1 MFQLLF
7 KYPIPAFSKGKLVLL
22 GTAPAWLLV
31 VLMVVC
37 AAGLGGLIWARLPK
51 QESHRQD
58 AAQSQMRNKMR
69 SWRAGVVWALQA
81 TLVAL
86 VLLLLWR
93 PALSVAELK
102 AQQNIIA
109 VLVDDSHS
117 MATPDS
123 GADRR
128 SPRESEAVNA
138 LTGGILAGLS
148 KRFQTRIYR
157 LDGGLARAANVTGI
171 EPTAKAT
178 HINDGLKQLAADTAD
193 LPVGAVVLLSDGAE
207 NSGGIELDTLNA
219 LRNRR
224 LPVHTIGFG
233 REHPAQDVELEDVSV
248 AAQATA
254 NSRLGATVSF
264 AQHGYAGT
272 KTMLSVRDGAHSLA
286 EREVTLGPDGVTQAE
301 TIFFSAGSAGVK
313 QVTFSVAPVAGEES
327 AANNAMERL
336 VTVSGQQRRIL
347 YVEGEPRWEYKFLRR
362 AAEDDHQLQVVSM
375 LRTTENKL
383 YRQGI
388 QDPGELANGFPVRPE
403 DLFAYDAIVVGSVE
417 ANYFTPG
424 QLELLREFVDRR
436 GGGLLFLGGRFALAN
451 GGWGASSVAELV
463 PTVLP
468 PGNNTFHRDPATVQL
483 TAAGVQSAML
493 RLIDDPTR
501 NAERWRK
508 LPYLMDYQD
517 VGLPKPGATV
527 LAQALSGGRTLPLLV
542 TEMYGRGRT
551 AVLATSGTWRWQMLS
566 PLGDPAHDLFWQQLL
581 RWLSTSSPGP
591 VDASTDASML
601 MDQGQVKLS
610 ATVRDKQFLPV
621 PDAHVVARMSGPQGA
636 SEQVDLV
643 PVAEA
648 PGSFQAEWTAERP
661 GAYLAEVNA
670 SRGQDNLGQDNLG
683 QDVVSFERVD
693 GVAENFHTSQNRDL
707 LEKLA
712 ADTGGRYWKQS
723 ELNRLP
729 NEIAYSEAGI
739 AVHDTQEL
747 WNMPIVFMLLLCL
760 LGGEW
765 LLRRKWG
772 AV

>member
-1 MFQLLF
+1 MFQFLF
-7 KYPIPAFSKGKLVLL
+7 KYPMPAFTKGKFVLL
-22 GTAPAWLLV
+22 GTGPVWLLV
-31 VLMVVC
+31 VLILAG
-37 AAGLGGLIWARLPK
+37 AAGLGWLIWMRLPK
-51 QESHRQD
+51 RQTQKQD
-58 AAQSQMRNKMR
+58 ANQSQMR
-69 SWRAGVVWALQA
+69 SWRAVVVWAMQA
-81 TLVAL
+81 TLVAS

-102 AQQNIIA
+102 SQQNIIA

-117 MATPDS
+117 MAIPDS
-123 GADRR
+123 GEDRK
-128 SPRESEAVNA
+128 SPRESEAINA
-138 LTGGILAGLS
+138 LTGGILAGLG

-157 LDGGLARAANVTGI
+157 IDGGLTRAASVTGI
-171 EPTAKAT
+171 EPLAAAT
-178 HINDGLKQLAADTAD
+178 HINDGLKQLAAETAD

-207 NSGGIELDTLNA
+207 NSGGIELETLNA

-233 REHPAQDVELEDVSV
+233 SERPTHDVELEDVSV
-248 AAQATA
+248 ASRATA
-254 NSRLGATVSF
+254 DSRLSATVSF
-264 AQHGYAGT
+264 AQHGYAGS
-272 KTMLSVRDGAHSLA
+272 KTVLSVRDGAHSLA
-286 EREVTLGPDGVTQAE
+286 EREVTLGPDGVTQTE
-301 TIFFSAGSAGVK
+301 TVFFSAGPAGVK
-313 QVTFSVAPVAGEES
+313 QLTFAVIPLPGEES
-327 AANNAMERL
+327 SANNALERL

-388 QDPGELANGFPVRPE
+388 KDPGELADGFPVRPE
-403 DLFAYDAIVVGSVE
+403 DLFSYDAIVIGSVE

-424 QLELLREFVDRR
+424 QQELLREFVDRR
-436 GGGLLFLGGRFALAN
+436 GGGLLFLGGRFALSN
-451 GGWGASSVAELV
+451 GGWGAASISELV
-463 PTVLP
+463 PTFLP

-483 TAAGVQSAML
+483 TAAGTQSAVL
-493 RLIDDPTR
+493 RLTDDPAK

-517 VGLPKPGATV
+517 AGSPKPGATV
-527 LAQALSGGRTLPLLV
+527 LAQSFAGGRTMPLLV
-542 TEMYGRGRT
+542 TQMYGRGRT

-566 PLGDPAHDLFWQQLL
+566 PVGDPSHDLFWQQLL

-591 VDASTDASML
+591 VDASTSASTL
-601 MDQGQVKLS
+601 LDQGQLRLS
-610 ATVRDKQFLPV
+610 ATVRDKQFLPA
-621 PDAHVVARMSGPQGA
+621 PDAHVVAQISGPQGA
-636 SEQVDLV
+636 SEQVDLSPV
-643 PVAEA
+643 PEA
-648 PGSFQAEWTAERP
+648 PGSFQADWIAQRP
-661 GAYLAEVNA
+661 GPYLAQVTA
-670 SRGQDNLGQDNLG
+670 TQGSDDLG

-712 ADTGGRYWKQS
+712 SDTGGRYWKQA
-723 ELNRLP
+723 EVNRLP

-739 AVHDTQEL
+739 AVHDTKEL
-747 WNMPIVFMLLLCL
+747 WNMPIVFLLLLSL

-772 AV
+772 VV

>member
-1 MFQLLF
+1 MFQFLF
-7 KYPIPAFSKGKLVLL
+7 KYPIAAFSKGKLVLL
-22 GTAPAWLLV
+22 GTGPGWLLV
-31 VLMVVC
+31 VLILAS
-37 AAGLGGLIWARLPK
+37 AAGLAGLIWTRLPK
-51 QESHRQD
+51 LKTQVRDQT
-58 AAQSQMRNKMR
+58 QNQMR
-69 SWRAGVVWALQA
+69 SWRAGVVWAMQA

-102 AQQNIIA
+102 SQQNIIA

-117 MATPDS
+117 MAIPDS
-123 GADRR
+123 GGDKK
-128 SPRESEAVNA
+128 SPRESEAISA

-157 LDGGLARAANVTGI
+157 LDGGLTRAANVTGI
-171 EPTAKAT
+171 QPTAAAT
-178 HINDGLKQLAADTAD
+178 HINDGLKQLALDTAD

-207 NSGGIELDTLNA
+207 NSGGIEVDTLNA

-233 REHPAQDVELEDVSV
+233 SERPAHDVELEDVSV
-248 AAQATA
+248 AARATA
-254 NSRLGATVSF
+254 DSRLSATVSF

-272 KTMLSVRDGAHSLA
+272 KTVLSVRDGAHSLA
-286 EREVTLGPDGVTQAE
+286 DREVTLGPDGVTQTE
-301 TIFFSAGSAGVK
+301 TVFFSAGSAGVK
-313 QVTFSVAPVAGEES
+313 QLAFAVTPLPGEES
-327 AANNAMERL
+327 AANNALERL
-336 VTVSGQQRRIL
+336 ITVSGQQRRIL

-388 QDPGELANGFPVRPE
+388 KDPGELADGFPVRPE
-403 DLFAYDAIVVGSVE
+403 ELFAYDAIIIGSVE

-424 QLELLREFVDRR
+424 QQELLREFVDRR
-436 GGGLLFLGGRFALAN
+436 GGGLLFLGGRFALSN
-451 GGWGASSVAELV
+451 GGWGASSISELV
-463 PTVLP
+463 PTFLP
-468 PGNNTFHRDPATVQL
+468 PGNSTFHRDPATVQL
-483 TAAGVQSAML
+483 TSAGAQSAML
-493 RLIDDPTR
+493 RLTDDPAR

-517 VGLPKPGATV
+517 AGSPKPGATV
-527 LAQALSGGRTLPLLV
+527 LAQASAGGRAMPLLV
-542 TEMYGRGRT
+542 TQMYGRGRT

-566 PLGDPAHDLFWQQLL
+566 PVGDPSHDLFWQQLL

-591 VDASTDASML
+591 VDASTSASML
-601 MDQGQVKLS
+601 MDQGHLRLS
-610 ATVRDKQFLPV
+610 ATVRDKQFLPA
-621 PDAHVVARMSGPQGA
+621 PDAHVVAHLSGPQGA
-636 SEQVDLV
+636 SEQVDLSPV
-643 PVAEA
+643 PET
-648 PGSFQAEWTAERP
+648 PGSFQADWTAERP
-661 GAYLAEVNA
+661 GAYLAEVTA
-670 SRGQDNLGQDNLG
+670 TRGPDNLG

-712 ADTGGRYWKQS
+712 SDTGGRYWKQS

-739 AVHDTQEL
+739 AVHDTKEL
-747 WNMPIVFMLLLCL
+747 WNIPVVFLLLLSL
-760 LGGEW
+760 LSGEW

-772 AV
+772 VV

>member
-1 MFQLLF
+1 MFQFLF
-7 KYPIPAFSKGKLVLL
+7 KYPIPVFSKGKLVLL
-22 GTAPAWLLV
+22 GTAPGWLLV
-31 VLMVVC
+31 LLILVS
-37 AAGLGGLIWARLPK
+37 AAGLAALIWMRLPK
-51 QESHRQD
+51 QEPRKQD
-58 AAQSQMRNKMR
+58 ATQNEMR
-69 SWRAGVVWALQA
+69 SWRAVVVWGMQA

-102 AQQNIIA
+102 SQQNIIA

-123 GADRR
+123 GRDKK
-128 SPRESEAVNA
+128 SPRESEAVSV

-157 LDGGLARAANVTGI
+157 LDGGLTRAASVTGI
-171 EPTAKAT
+171 EPSAVAT
-178 HINDGLKQLAADTAD
+178 HINDGLKQLATDTAD

-207 NSGGIELDTLNA
+207 NNGGIELDTLNA

-233 REHPAQDVELEDVSV
+233 SERPTHDVELEDVSV
-248 AAQATA
+248 ASRATA
-254 NSRLGATVSF
+254 DSRLSATLSF

-272 KTMLSVRDGAHSLA
+272 KITLSVREGAHSLA
-286 EREVTLGPDGVTQAE
+286 DREVTLGPDGVFQTE
-301 TIFFSAGSAGVK
+301 TVFFSAGPAGVK
-313 QVTFSVAPVAGEES
+313 QLTFAAAPLAGEES
-327 AANNAMERL
+327 AANNALERL
-336 VTVSGQQRRIL
+336 VTVSAQRRRIL

-388 QDPGELANGFPVRPE
+388 QDSSELADGFPVRPE
-403 DLFAYDAIVVGSVE
+403 DLFAYDAIIIGSVE

-424 QLELLREFVDRR
+424 QQELLREFVDRR

-451 GGWGASSVAELV
+451 GGWGASSVSELV
-463 PTVLP
+463 PTFLP
-468 PGNNTFHRDPATVQL
+468 AGNNTFHRDPATVQL

-493 RLIDDPTR
+493 RLTDDPAR

-517 VGLPKPGATV
+517 AGSPKPGATV
-527 LAQALSGGRTLPLLV
+527 LAQASGGGRTVPLLV
-542 TEMYGRGRT
+542 TQMYGRGRT

-566 PLGDPAHDLFWQQLL
+566 PVGDPAHDLFWQQLL

-591 VDASTDASML
+591 VDASTSASML
-601 MDQGQVKLS
+601 MDQGHLRIT
-610 ATVRDKQFLPV
+610 ATVRDKQFLPA
-621 PDAHVVARMSGPQGA
+621 PDAHVVAHLSGPQGA
-636 SEQVDLV
+636 SEQVDLSPV
-643 PVAEA
+643 PET
-648 PGSFQAEWTAERP
+648 PGSFQGDFTAERS
-661 GAYLAEVNA
+661 GAYLAEVSAN
-670 SRGQDNLGQDNLG
+670 RGKDDLG

-707 LEKLA
+707 LEKLSS
-712 ADTGGRYWKQS
+712 DTGGRYWKQS
-723 ELNRLP
+723 ELGRLP
-729 NEIAYSEAGI
+729 SEIAYSEAGI
-739 AVHDTQEL
+739 AVHDTKEL
-747 WNMPIVFMLLLCL
+747 WDMPIVFLLLLSL

-772 AV
+772 VV

>member
-1 MFQLLF
+1 MFQFLF
-7 KYPIPAFSKGKLVLL
+7 KYPIPAFTKGKLVLL
-22 GTAPAWLLV
+22 GTGPGWLLI
-31 VLMVVC
+31 VLIVAS
-37 AAGLGGLIWARLPK
+37 AAGLGWLIWARLPK
-51 QESHRQD
+51 GEPQKPD
-58 AAQSQMRNKMR
+58 ATQNQMR
-69 SWRAGVVWALQA
+69 SWRAGVVWAMQA

-102 AQQNIIA
+102 SQQNIIA

-117 MATPDS
+117 MAIPDS
-123 GADRR
+123 GGDKR
-128 SPRESEAVNA
+128 SPRESEAVSV

-148 KRFQTRIYR
+148 KRFQTRVYR
-157 LDGGLARAANVTGI
+157 LDGGLTRAANVTAI
-171 EPTAKAT
+171 QPTAAAT
-178 HINDGLKQLAADTAD
+178 HISDDLKQLALDTAD

-207 NSGGIELDTLNA
+207 SSGGIELGALNA

-233 REHPAQDVELEDVSV
+233 SERPTHDVELENVSV
-248 AAQATA
+248 ASRATA
-254 NSRLGATVSF
+254 DSRLSASVSF
-264 AQHGYAGT
+264 LQHGYSGT
-272 KTMLSVRDGAHSLA
+272 KTLLSVRDGAHSLA
-286 EREVTLGPDGVTQAE
+286 EREVTLGPDGVTQTE
-301 TIFFSAGSAGVK
+301 TIFFSAGPAGVK
-313 QVTFSVAPVAGEES
+313 QLSFAVAPLPGEES

-388 QDPGELANGFPVRPE
+388 KDPNELADGFPVRPE
-403 DLFAYDAIVVGSVE
+403 DLFAYDAIIIGSVE

-424 QLELLREFVDRR
+424 QQELLREFVDRR
-436 GGGLLFLGGRFALAN
+436 GGGLLFLGGRFALSN
-451 GGWGASSVAELV
+451 GGWGASSISELV
-463 PTVLP
+463 PTFLP
-468 PGNNTFHRDPATVQL
+468 PGNSTFHRDPATVQL
-483 TAAGVQSAML
+483 TAAGAQSAML
-493 RLIDDPTR
+493 RLTDDPAR

-517 VGLPKPGATV
+517 AGSPKPGATV
-527 LAQALSGGRTLPLLV
+527 LAQSSAGGRTMPLLV
-542 TEMYGRGRT
+542 TQMYGRGRT

-566 PLGDPAHDLFWQQLL
+566 PVGDPSHDLFWQQLL

-591 VDASTDASML
+591 VDASTSASML
-601 MDQGQVKLS
+601 MDQGHLTLS
-610 ATVRDKQFLPV
+610 ATVRDKQFLPA
-621 PDAHVVARMSGPQGA
+621 PDAHVVAHFNGPQGA
-636 SEQVDLV
+636 SEQVDLSPV
-643 PVAEA
+643 PET
-648 PGSFQAEWTAERP
+648 PGSFQADWTAERP
-661 GAYLAEVNA
+661 GSYLAEVTA
-670 SRGQDNLGQDNLG
+670 TRGSDDLG

-712 ADTGGRYWKQS
+712 SDTGGRYWKQT

-739 AVHDTQEL
+739 AVHDTKEL
-747 WNMPIVFMLLLCL
+747 WNMPIVFLLLLSL
-760 LGGEW
+760 LSGEW
-765 LLRRKWG
+765 LLRRRWG
-772 AV
+772 VV